1 MGDSFTNTGMND
13 TDFTRSS
20 VTVVTETLVI
30 TIISI
35 MILVCNIGI
44 IIILRTIRFW
54 HKSTV
59 YLLLNLALSDICV
72 AIFTITAI
80 PSAASYSHENV
91 SDLMC
96 KVQAF
101 LGGTSGTVSLVTLA
115 YISVDRYIIIVHP
128 LRHQSL
134 MSKRTITA
142 MIALSWIL
150 PSVLYVWVFWDD
162 LLGTQYN
169 PDSFLCSADLSK
181 IVLVLLLLCVFFIP
195 ANVTIFYCYGHILMI
210 ARKHSK
216 KIFLQRTT
224 VNVNGITAK
233 RSYKAAGTFIAV
245 FGMFNLC
252 WVPYVTL
259 VIYRALQPP
268 SSEGDKNKVPHAV
281 NFILPWMAMSN
292 SFVNIFI
299 YFGLNAQ
306 YRRAVKGLLY
316 CQRWVYNV
324 NDGTVYTETQF

>member
-35 MILVCNIGI
+35 MILVCNIGN

-162 LLGTQYN
+162 LL
-169 PDSFLCSADLSK
+169 
-181 IVLVLLLLCVFFIP
+181 

-259 VIYRALQPP
+259 VIYRALQPL